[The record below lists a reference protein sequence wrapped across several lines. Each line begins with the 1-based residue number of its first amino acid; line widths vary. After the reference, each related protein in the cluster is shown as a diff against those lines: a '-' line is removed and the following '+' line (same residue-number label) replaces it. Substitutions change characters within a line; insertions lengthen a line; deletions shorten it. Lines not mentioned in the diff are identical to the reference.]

1 MPRLIVVGHE
11 NRPNQVHEFESK
23 VFSLGRSS
31 ENHLQID
38 DLNSS
43 RHHCEIHEV
52 EEGYELIDKDSRNGI
67 FVNGRRVQKH
77 ALEPADKIEIGTTV
91 IYWDRLPSSSDRAGR
106 DTVDISTG
114 AYAAVEDPLGI
125 KGVFNS
131 VLDTTRLPPEKA
143 RRAKAPEEETNRAVI
158 RQRADP
164 SDATGPVD
172 LGADLGRGE
181 LRELRQ
187 LLSLNRA
194 FNTIHN
200 LRRLLE
206 TVMDTVIQVSGAERG
221 FLILREAEE
230 IRVKVSRNI
239 DQESIRDAREKIS
252 QTLVRDVFAE
262 GKAVLLTDA
271 KNDARYSGRQSI
283 LNMKLRSV
291 LVVPFKHR
299 DETMGAFY
307 LDNRFASARFDA
319 TTQERLELVAASA
332 AVAIENARLF
342 EQTLRQQEE
351 LRHAKEE
358 LERLNQLLRE
368 RVEVQDRQLT
378 SAREALAARREEL
391 SLKYSYDNIVTSSP
405 KMLEIFAIL
414 DKVTDSNVSVLIQ
427 GESGTGKELVARALH
442 FNGPR
447 RKARFVSENCAAIP
461 ANLMESEFF
470 GHVKGAF
477 TGASSDKMGLFEAA
491 DGGTLF
497 LDEIGDMD
505 LDMQTKL
512 LRVLQDGVLRRVG
525 SKEFKRVN
533 VRIVSATNKDLL
545 SFIKEGRF
553 REDLYYRLNVINILL
568 PPLRE
573 RREDIPLLAEHFL
586 KQQDRQSGSGAA
598 PRTLSDEAL
607 DLFLRYSW
615 PGNIRELENEI
626 MRSSALC
633 KDLIGPEYL
642 SKNLI
647 DGARQP
653 LNDAPKNA
661 KVRGLLLAGKTLKE
675 LVADEVDALEV
686 TAISEVL
693 RRSGYKKSKA
703 ARVLGI
709 SRPTL
714 DAKIEKHGLTREQ
727 VLEES

>member
-1 MPRLIVVGHE
+1 MPNPDTNASILIIDDDDE
-11 NRPNQVHEFESK
+11 IRY
-23 VFSLGRSS
+23 SLGRVLSS
-31 ENHLQID
+31 GNFTISEAASGEAGVAAVKKGPFPDLIFLDIRMGGMSGIEALQHIRGANPKQLVVLMTAFGTAQTAIEAMKFGAFD
-38 DLNSS
+38 YIMKPFDPAKVRSL
-43 RHHCEIHEV
+43 
-52 EEGYELIDKDSRNGI
+52 
-67 FVNGRRVQKH
+67 
-77 ALEPADKIEIGTTV
+77 ADKALKAHAEMQAVGDYKPTINSEDYKEGIVG
-91 IYWDRLPSSSDRAGR
+91 SSSAMQ
-106 DTVDISTG
+106 
-114 AYAAVEDPLGI
+114 E
-125 KGVFNS
+125 VF
-131 VLDTTRLPPEKA
+131 K
-143 RRAKAPEEETNRAVI
+143 VI
-158 RQRADP
+158 GQVTA
-164 SDATGPVD
+164 SDV
-172 LGADLGRGE
+172 
-181 LRELRQ
+181 
-187 LLSLNRA
+187 
-194 FNTIHN
+194 
-200 LRRLLE
+200 
-206 TVMDTVIQVSGAERG
+206 TVMIT
-221 FLILREAEE
+221 
-230 IRVKVSRNI
+230 
-239 DQESIRDAREKIS
+239 
-252 QTLVRDVFAE
+252 
-262 GKAVLLTDA
+262 
-271 KNDARYSGRQSI
+271 
-283 LNMKLRSV
+283 
-291 LVVPFKHR
+291 
-299 DETMGAFY
+299 
-307 LDNRFASARFDA
+307 
-319 TTQERLELVAASA
+319 
-332 AVAIENARLF
+332 
-342 EQTLRQQEE
+342 
-351 LRHAKEE
+351 
-358 LERLNQLLRE
+358 
-368 RVEVQDRQLT
+368 
-378 SAREALAARREEL
+378 
-391 SLKYSYDNIVTSSP
+391 
-405 KMLEIFAIL
+405 
-414 DKVTDSNVSVLIQ
+414 